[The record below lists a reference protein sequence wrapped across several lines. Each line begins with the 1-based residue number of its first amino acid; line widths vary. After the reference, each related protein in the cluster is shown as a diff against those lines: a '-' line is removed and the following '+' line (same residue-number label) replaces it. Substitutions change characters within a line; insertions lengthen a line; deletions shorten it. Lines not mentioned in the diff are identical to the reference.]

1 MDNQNIKML
10 VVDDDPF
17 VRDMLGMILQSNEYE
32 VDTAGNG
39 SEALNKID
47 ADKSFNLVI
56 SDMNMPEMTGLE
68 LLKKLR
74 DNSNDVP
81 VIILT
86 GNNEI
91 SVAIE
96 AMNSGANDYLIK
108 DENIQ
113 DTIVMS
119 VQKVIEKHELKKK
132 NIQLS
137 AELALKNARF
147 EKELTLAQKVQ
158 KNILPSKLDFRGFE
172 IETFYRPSDKIGG
185 DFFDAWEVGQTLHF
199 LIGDVSGHG
208 PSSALIMAV
217 CKGMLQSLAYSIQHP
232 NEIISTAN
240 RMLCD
245 ILSDSGMF
253 LSLVYGIFDREKNEL
268 KVLSAGHNPV
278 FLTEDG
284 VVKTINASGPVL
296 GWDANDS
303 WDVIACQFNN
313 NTNIFLYTDGLTEAK
328 NSTGEEFGEDR
339 LLELQKDTVSPRVL
353 VDNVFKQVS
362 DFCSGVFADDL
373 TMLVIKRRQD
383 NG

>member
-1 MDNQNIKML
+1 MDNQDIKML

-17 VRDMLGMILQSNEYE
+17 VRDMLGMILQSADYE

-39 SEALNKID
+39 SEALNKVE
-47 ADKSFNLVI
+47 AGTFNLVV
-56 SDMNMPEMTGLE
+56 SDMNMPEMNGLE

-74 DNSNDVP
+74 DSNNDVP

-113 DTIVMS
+113 DTIIMS
-119 VQKVIEKHELKKK
+119 VSKVLEKHELKKK
-132 NIQLS
+132 NLQLS
-137 AELALKNARF
+137 AELALKNARL

-158 KNILPSKLDFRGFE
+158 KSILPGKLDFRGFE

-185 DFFDAWEVGQTLHF
+185 DFFDAWEVGETLHF

-217 CKGMLQSLAYSIQHP
+217 CKGMLQSLAYSIRNP

-240 RMLCD
+240 KMLCD

-278 FLTEDG
+278 FLAEGG
-284 VVKTINASGPVL
+284 VVKAINATGPVL

-303 WDVIACQFNN
+303 WDVVTCRFNDG
-313 NTNIFLYTDGLTEAK
+313 TNLFLYTDGLTEAK
-328 NSTGEEFGEDR
+328 NNTGEEFGEDR
-339 LLELQKDTVSPRVL
+339 LLALQKDVVSARVL
-353 VDNVFKQVS
+353 IDKVFKQVS

>member
-17 VRDMLGMILQSNEYE
+17 VRDMLGMILQSNDYE

-39 SEALNKID
+39 SEALKKTD
-47 ADKSFNLVI
+47 ATPDFNLVI

-68 LLKKLR
+68 LLRKLR
-74 DNSNDVP
+74 DSSNDVP

-113 DTIVMS
+113 DTILLS
-119 VQKVIEKHELKKK
+119 VRKVLEKHELKKK

-137 AELALKNARF
+137 AELAVKNARF

-158 KNILPSKLDFRGFE
+158 KNILPSKLDFKGFE

-217 CKGMLQSLAYSIQHP
+217 CKGMLQSLAYSIRNP

-268 KVLSAGHNPV
+268 KALSAGHNPV
-278 FLTEDG
+278 FIAEGDI
-284 VVKTINASGPVL
+284 VKTINATGPVL
-296 GWDANDS
+296 GWDVNDS
-303 WDVIACQFNN
+303 WDIITCRFNN
-313 NTNIFLYTDGLTEAK
+313 ETNIFLYTDGLTEAK
-328 NSTGEEFGEDR
+328 NNTGEEFGEDR
-339 LLELQKDTVSPRVL
+339 LLELQKDMVSPRAL
-353 VDNVFKQVS
+353 VDKVFKQVS
-362 DFCSGVFADDL
+362 DFCSGIFADDL

>member
-253 LSLVYGIFDREKNEL
+253 LTLVYGIFDREKNEL

-278 FLTEDG
+278 FLTADG
-284 VVKTINASGPVL
+284 VVKTINAGGPVL